1 MTDTE
6 RLLRSRSFVELGAR
20 QRARAVLDPGSFR
33 ELLGP
38 FDRLMSPW
46 LPRQGIVPQAD
57 DGVVIAKGRLNGRH
71 AVVAAIEG
79 GFQGGSMGEVLS
91 LIHI

>member
-71 AVVAAIEG
+71 AVVAA
-79 GFQGGSMGEVLS
+79 
-91 LIHI
+91 

>member
-20 QRARAVLDPGSFR
+20 QRARAVLDPGSVR

-57 DGVVIAKGRLNGRH
+57 DGVVIAKGLLN
-71 AVVAAIEG
+71 
-79 GFQGGSMGEVLS
+79 LS

>member
-1 MTDTE
+1 MTDTA

-20 QRARAVLDPGSFR
+20 QRARAMLDPGSFR

-46 LPRQGIVPQAD
+46 LPRCRQWPTTWPATPRWVCC
-57 DGVVIAKGRLNGRH
+57 GVA
-71 AVVAAIEG
+71 
-79 GFQGGSMGEVLS
+79 
-91 LIHI
+91 

>member
-6 RLLRSRSFVELGAR
+6 RLLQSRSFVELGAR
-20 QRARAVLDPGSFR
+20 QRARAMLDPGSFR

-57 DGVVIAKGRLNGRH
+57 DGVVIAKGRLNGRN